1 MPYSMWWFGE
11 YLIFRGNHELN
22 TKRLSDNWHG
32 LDNDIGCVAA
42 IDYMQGEIKMCDI
55 QITKEIIIDV
65 LIKHTGEIIN
75 IGLIMNMLV
84 EMEKESWTSR
94 KQANRDRTH

>member
-1 MPYSMWWFGE
+1 M
-11 YLIFRGNHELN
+11 
-22 TKRLSDNWHG
+22 
-32 LDNDIGCVAA
+32 AA
-42 IDYMQGEIKMCDI
+42 IDNMQGEIKMCDI

-84 EMEKESWTSR
+84 EMEKES
-94 KQANRDRTH
+94 